1 MPATDRPASGIPQT
15 RKHTRF
21 ELCQTHSGLGSSGRY
36 RLAEIFC
43 EGGPGSGPACAPR
56 LCRIW
61 PGRDLFAET
70 ATDEVAAEWVR
81 TWEVNR

>member
-1 MPATDRPASGIPQT
+1 MPTADSPDTSTAPM

-21 ELCQTHSGLGSSGRY
+21 DLCQTHSGLGSAGRY

-43 EGGPGSGPACAPR
+43 EGGPGSGPPCTPR
-56 LCRIW
+56 LCRVW

-81 TWEVNR
+81 TWDVNR